1 MDKVKNN
8 WILKFIFPNT
18 DFIRT
23 VYDDGLVYGK
33 EYNEKIG
40 ILKSEELTLIKK
52 YINATL
58 PMLKQ
63 EGVFKQRP
71 NGSIIKIND
80 TSRKKRS
87 LKIIGWSYEK
97 TIAQIL
103 NSKDSYS
110 ELFYWYF

>member
-1 MDKVKNN
+1 MDKIKNN

-80 TSRKKRS
+80 TSKKHRP
-87 LKIIGWSYEK
+87 LKIIGWCWEK
-97 TIAQIL
+97 SIFETL
-103 NSKDSYS
+103 NNRDCYYK
-110 ELFYWYF
+110 LFD

>member
-8 WILKFIFPNT
+8 WILKFILPNT
-18 DFIRT
+18 NFIRT
-23 VYDDGLVYGK
+23 IYDDGLVYGK

-40 ILKSEELTLIKK
+40 ILKDKELVLIKK
-52 YINATL
+52 YVKSTL

-63 EGVFKQRP
+63 EGLFKQRP

-87 LKIIGWSYEK
+87 LKIIGWSYEN

-110 ELFYWYF
+110 ELFYW

>member
-8 WILKFIFPNT
+8 WILKFILPNT

-23 VYDDGLVYGK
+23 IYDDGLVYGK
-33 EYNEKIG
+33 EFNEKIG
-40 ILKSEELTLIKK
+40 ILKDKELVLIKK
-52 YINATL
+52 YVKSTL

-80 TSRKKRS
+80 TSGKKRS
-87 LKIIGWSYEK
+87 LKIIGLYLV
-97 TIAQIL
+97 QLIL
-103 NSKDSYS
+103 LVLIGLD
-110 ELFYWYF
+110 

>member
-52 YINATL
+52 YVKSTL

-87 LKIIGWSYEK
+87 LKIIGWSYEN

-110 ELFYWYF
+110 ELFY